1 MKYLLLAFAFLLAA
15 SGIFA
20 QKTDSL
26 RQKTLHVRGALS
38 VTNNG
43 FSFIPSFTLGK
54 PAAIVNLAV
63 SGKGRFSFEPEFRY
77 ALEGK
82 PWSFIF
88 IWRYKVLKTRKF
100 QLTAGTHLP
109 ALNFRT
115 VSVIKDG
122 VPQDVIQSSRFFP
135 ALELAPN
142 YMLRK
147 NISLGMFYLY
157 GRGADPG
164 ITRNT
169 HFLALRANFM
179 RIPLSEKL
187 YLRFIPQLFYLKSDA
202 KDGFYAAS
210 ALTLAHRKIP
220 FALSSLLNKAIDTTI
235 PGKSLEWNISLLYTF
250 GGDYVQQNL

>member
-1 MKYLLLAFAFLLAA
+1 MKYLLLSFALLLAA
-15 SGIFA
+15 NGAFA

-26 RQKTLHVRGALS
+26 RKKELHVRGALS

-54 PAAIVNLAV
+54 PAAIVNLAI

-88 IWRYKVLKTRKF
+88 IWRYKLIKTNKF

-122 VPQDVIQSSRFFP
+122 IAQDVIQSTRFFP
-135 ALELAPN
+135 VVELAPN
-142 YMLRK
+142 YVLRK
-147 NISLGMFYLY
+147 NLSVGMFYLY

-169 HFLALRANFM
+169 HFLSLRANFSH
-179 RIPLSEKL
+179 IPLTPKL
-187 YLRFIPQLFYLKSDA
+187 YLRFVPQLFYLKSDA
-202 KDGFYAAS
+202 KDGIYAAS

-220 FALSSLLNKAIDTTI
+220 FALSSLLNKAIDTEI
-235 PGKSLEWNISLLYTF
+235 PGKSLEWNVSLLYTF
-250 GGDYVQQNL
+250 GGDYVQQHL